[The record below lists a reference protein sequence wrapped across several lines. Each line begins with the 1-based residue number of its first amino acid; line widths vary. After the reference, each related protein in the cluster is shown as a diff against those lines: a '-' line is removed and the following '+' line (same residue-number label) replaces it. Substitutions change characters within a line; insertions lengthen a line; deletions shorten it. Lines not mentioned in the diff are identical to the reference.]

1 MEINHAPFLQQLSAL
16 MGACGCAN
24 AAVTVVT
31 KKTTI
36 TG

>member
-1 MEINHAPFLQQLSAL
+1 MEINHAPFLQQLSAFT
-16 MGACGCAN
+16 GACGSN
-24 AAVTVVT
+24 DAASSVVA